1 MSNKKNSKKIIIEQI
16 AANLLAKK
24 KSYNGILSEQ
34 YIKSLEENSNNEI
47 RKEKD
52 EKEETKKDK
61 IYITKQQF
69 DKIVEKNKYDT
80 LDKINDK
87 QVMNS
92 INKKSNDD
100 LKLCT
105 TINNSL
111 TDYYCCK
118 KNIGKINS
126 LVEEENSK
134 NNNINYNNTNNN
146 LRNIEINNENLY
158 IIDFKCSEDLIN
170 NEIINIKEYK
180 KILNI
185 YKYFMNNFLFNSNKN
200 NDNKN
205 NNFEIIQLLSK
216 EYITFIFNGHL
227 NNILP
232 FFKYS
237 IDIIKYIF
245 YQLYIFLYLIYIDEI
260 KDINDTYEM
269 LFKSV
274 FLYSSQNFQLILDI
288 ISNPS
293 FYTEQEVK
301 ITKSFLGRNKII
313 YSILKTLPPKN
324 INNNNY
330 AYKKTYKLI
339 GEIENTTKKNRT
351 LEIRNNIYN
360 KLDKYIINLKSDI
373 NLQNKIK
380 SIEKININNINIES
394 ILNEISEEE
403 KNSKN
408 NNDNNNI
415 KKILSLTRPMSDDG
429 ELIYKYTLFIELDET
444 LVHYYEEGENYFV
457 KVRQGTEELLKTL
470 YEFCEILIVSTSS
483 KEYTD
488 IILENLN
495 NKKQYINKAI
505 YKELCDN
512 DNIEIDFRKI
522 NRDLNKSIFICH
534 NGKDFFNA
542 PESNIIE
549 LKEFNG
555 EEDDKEVIYLQK
567 ELIKLKENIDDVKDI
582 IEKTK
587 NFIEQK
593 RKENDE
599 N

>member
-1 MSNKKNSKKIIIEQI
+1 M
-16 AANLLAKK
+16 
-24 KSYNGILSEQ
+24 
-34 YIKSLEENSNNEI
+34 
-47 RKEKD
+47 
-52 EKEETKKDK
+52 
-61 IYITKQQF
+61 
-69 DKIVEKNKYDT
+69 
-80 LDKINDK
+80 
-87 QVMNS
+87 
-92 INKKSNDD
+92 
-100 LKLCT
+100 
-105 TINNSL
+105 
-111 TDYYCCK
+111 
-118 KNIGKINS
+118 
-126 LVEEENSK
+126 
-134 NNNINYNNTNNN
+134 
-146 LRNIEINNENLY
+146 
-158 IIDFKCSEDLIN
+158 
-170 NEIINIKEYK
+170 
-180 KILNI
+180 
-185 YKYFMNNFLFNSNKN
+185 
-200 NDNKN
+200 
-205 NNFEIIQLLSK
+205 
-216 EYITFIFNGHL
+216 
-227 NNILP
+227 
-232 FFKYS
+232 
-237 IDIIKYIF
+237 
-245 YQLYIFLYLIYIDEI
+245 
-260 KDINDTYEM
+260 
-269 LFKSV
+269 
-274 FLYSSQNFQLILDI
+274 ILDI
-288 ISNPS
+288 ISKHS

-339 GEIENTTKKNRT
+339 EDIENTTKKNRT

-360 KLDKYIINLKSDI
+360 KLDKYIINLKSDT

-403 KNSKN
+403 KNSNN

-567 ELIKLKENIDDVKDI
+567 ELIKLKENISDVRDI
-582 IEKTK
+582 IQEA
-587 NFIEQK
+587 NNIIEQK
-593 RKENDE
+593 RKEKNE

>member
-1 MSNKKNSKKIIIEQI
+1 MSNKKNSKKIIMEQI

-24 KSYNGILSEQ
+24 KSYNSLLSEQ
-34 YIKSLEENSNNEI
+34 YIKSLEENSNKEI
-47 RKEKD
+47 SKEKD

-69 DKIVEKNKYDT
+69 DKIVEKNKYGT

-92 INKKSNDD
+92 IYKKSNDD

-185 YKYFMNNFLFNSNKN
+185 YKYFMNNLLFNSNKN

-216 EYITFIFNGHL
+216 EYITFIFNGYL

-330 AYKKTYKLI
+330 AYNKTYKLI

-380 SIEKININNINIES
+380 SIEKININNIN
-394 ILNEISEEE
+394 
-403 KNSKN
+403 
-408 NNDNNNI
+408 
-415 KKILSLTRPMSDDG
+415 
-429 ELIYKYTLFIELDET
+429 
-444 LVHYYEEGENYFV
+444 V
-457 KVRQGTEELLKTL
+457 
-470 YEFCEILIVSTSS
+470 
-483 KEYTD
+483 
-488 IILENLN
+488 
-495 NKKQYINKAI
+495 
-505 YKELCDN
+505 
-512 DNIEIDFRKI
+512 
-522 NRDLNKSIFICH
+522 
-534 NGKDFFNA
+534 
-542 PESNIIE
+542 
-549 LKEFNG
+549 
-555 EEDDKEVIYLQK
+555 
-567 ELIKLKENIDDVKDI
+567 
-582 IEKTK
+582 
-587 NFIEQK
+587 
-593 RKENDE
+593 
-599 N
+599 